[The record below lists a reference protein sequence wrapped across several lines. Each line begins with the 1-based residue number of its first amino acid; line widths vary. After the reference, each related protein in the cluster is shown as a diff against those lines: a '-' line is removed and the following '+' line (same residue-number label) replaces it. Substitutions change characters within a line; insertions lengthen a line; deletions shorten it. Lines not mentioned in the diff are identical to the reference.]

1 MAELPRY
8 RPLGARI
15 SSMPSVDFVQTG
27 RAQAQV
33 YDTISSALDQVS
45 EFAFEKATAQAEQE
59 GLQYGY
65 KNALT
70 PEQINMALRG
80 ELSLDDIVEDPG
92 TVFGKASK
100 AAIASQLRVDLEGAA
115 RAQLAEYNAV
125 IEGGGDYDIAEIE
138 AGIMGVIDGHAG
150 LIAQL
155 DVEEAQTYAATINTV
170 ASATYKTALKT
181 HLDKVQA
188 IKIARSDKSI
198 AEADSLFR
206 QIYSMSAGD
215 TVEVEGKVYT
225 DADTAA
231 EVLTRSL
238 YSTAVN
244 TNDSAYIK
252 SAVKSVD
259 EARIKA
265 RKDVLVA
272 HGIEFSG
279 KSEAERALVL
289 RQRQFGSKQSLFDSF
304 SEIEQLEII
313 NSIRTELKNQ
323 RDQMDAAKEENKQL
337 FLSEAAEL
345 SSSLMTTKPGSPEE
359 TEIFVQLNRIYSV
372 SDGEAGI
379 LYGSS
384 QYNTLMENR
393 RKTYTTQPPRN
404 YVNEFTLKQEIF
416 KGVIVNHEQLLD
428 RANELNIDTQYAIP
442 MMTTVNEETRRAESK
457 VDKAIKNMAR
467 IVPNTQI
474 TNAQAAA
481 YFKLSDQLSEK
492 HVSAVAEWEASGA
505 VGEPPSRLDIVKTM
519 IPEIINSPYK
529 KQIDQFV
536 DNLNNGY
543 GQNGTVINTNIIFTQ
558 DTNYEDIKVVLENSG
573 ASKSDLAT
581 IQRRLGS
588 IDEFKKELYELD

>member
-1 MAELPRY
+1 
-8 RPLGARI
+8 
-15 SSMPSVDFVQTG
+15 MPSVDFVQTG

-33 YDTISSALDQVS
+33 YDTISNALDKVS

-115 RAQLAEYNAV
+115 RAQLAEYNAI

-181 HLDKVQA
+181 QLDKVQA
-188 IKIARSDKSI
+188 IKIAASDKSI
-198 AEADSLFR
+198 VEADSLFR

-215 TVEVEGKVYT
+215 TIEVEGKVYT

-238 YSTAVN
+238 YSTAIR

-252 SAVKSVD
+252 SAIKAVD
-259 EARIKA
+259 EARVKA
-265 RKDVLVA
+265 RKDVLIA
-272 HGIEFSG
+272 HGLEFSG
-279 KSEAERALVL
+279 KSEADRALIL
-289 RQRQFGSKQSLFDSF
+289 RQRKFGSKQSLFDSF
-304 SEIEQLEII
+304 SEVEQLEII

-323 RDQMDAAKEENKQL
+323 RDQMNAAQEENKQL
-337 FLSEAAEL
+337 YLSKAAEL
-345 SSSLMTTKPGSPEE
+345 ASSLMTVKPGSPEE
-359 TEIFVQLNRIYSV
+359 TQIFVELNAIYSA

-384 QYNTLMENR
+384 QYNTLMENH
-393 RKTYTTQPPRN
+393 RKTYAITPPRN

-416 KGVIVNHEQLLD
+416 KGMIVNHEQLLD
-428 RANELNIDTQYAIP
+428 RANELGIDTQYAIP
-442 MMTTVNEETRRAESK
+442 MMTTVNEETRRAEAK

-492 HVSAVAEWEASGA
+492 HISAVAEWEASGA

-529 KQIDQFV
+529 KEIDQFV
-536 DNLNNGY
+536 DNLNKSY

-558 DTNYEDIKVVLENSG
+558 DTNYEDIKVALENSG

-588 IDEFKKELYELD
+588 IDEFKKELYEID

>member
-15 SSMPSVDFVQTG
+15 SGMPSVDFVQTG
-27 RAQAQV
+27 RAQAQI
-33 YDTISSALDQVS
+33 YDTIGNALDKIS
-45 EFAFEKATAQAEQE
+45 EFAFEKAVAQAEQE

-70 PEQINMALRG
+70 PDQINMALRG

-115 RAQLAEYNAV
+115 RAQLAEYNAI
-125 IEGGGDYDIAEIE
+125 IEGGGDYNIAEIE

-155 DVEEAQTYAATINTV
+155 DVEEAQTYAATVNTL

-188 IKIARSDKSI
+188 IKIASSDKSI
-198 AEADSLFR
+198 AEAESLFR
-206 QIYSMSAGD
+206 QIYGMSAGD
-215 TVEVEGKVYT
+215 TIEVKGKVYT

-231 EVLTRSL
+231 EVLTKSL

-244 TNDSAYIK
+244 TNDGAYIK
-252 SAVKSVD
+252 SAIKAID
-259 EARIKA
+259 NARIKA
-265 RKDVLVA
+265 RKDVLIA

-289 RQRQFGSKQSLFDSF
+289 KQRQFGNKQSLFDSF

-313 NSIRTELKNQ
+313 NAIRTELTNQ
-323 RDQMDAAKEENKQL
+323 KTQMDAAKEENKQL
-337 FLSEAAEL
+337 MLSQAADL
-345 SSSLMTTKPGSPEE
+345 AGSLMETKPGSTKE
-359 TEIFVQLNRIYSV
+359 TEIFAELNRIFIK

-379 LYGSS
+379 LFGSS

-393 RKTYTTQPPRN
+393 RKTYEITPPRN
-404 YVNEFTLKQEIF
+404 YANEFALKQEIF
-416 KGVIVNHEQLLD
+416 KGKITNHEQLLD
-428 RANELNIDTQYAIP
+428 RATEIGVDVQYVIP
-442 MMTTVNEETRRAESK
+442 MMTTVNEETRRAEAK
-457 VDKAIKNMAR
+457 VDKVIKNMAR

-474 TNAQAAA
+474 TDAQAAA
-481 YFKLSDQLSEK
+481 YFKLSDQLTEK
-492 HVSAVAEWEASGA
+492 HIEMVSEWEAGGA
-505 VGEPPSRLDIVKTM
+505 VGEAPTRLDAVNKM
-519 IPEIINSPYK
+519 LPEVLNSPYR
-529 KQIDQFV
+529 KQIDEFI
-536 DNLNNGY
+536 DNLNRGY
-543 GQNGTVINTNIIFTQ
+543 GQNGTLLNTNIIFTQ
-558 DTNYEDIKVVLENSG
+558 DTNYNDIVVALENSG
-573 ASKSDLAT
+573 ANKAQLAR
-581 IQRRLGS
+581 IQRILGS
-588 IDEFKKELYELD
+588 INEFKKELYEID

>member
-33 YDTISSALDQVS
+33 YDTISNALDKVS

-188 IKIARSDKSI
+188 IKIASSDKSI

-215 TVEVEGKVYT
+215 TIEVEGKVYT

-238 YSTAVN
+238 YSTAIR
-244 TNDSAYIK
+244 TNDEAYIK
-252 SAVKSVD
+252 SAIKSVD
-259 EARIKA
+259 QASLKA

-345 SSSLMTTKPGSPEE
+345 SSSLMTAKPGSPEE

-393 RKTYTTQPPRN
+393 RKNYTAQPPRN

-428 RANELNIDTQYAIP
+428 RANELGIEVQYAIP
-442 MMTTVNEETRRAESK
+442 MMTTVNEETRRAEAK

-474 TNAQAAA
+474 TDAQAAA
-481 YFKLSDQLSEK
+481 YFKLNDQLGEK
-492 HVSAVAEWEASGA
+492 HIKLIADWEASGA
-505 VGEPPSRLDIVKTM
+505 MGEPPTRLDAINEM
-519 IPEIINSPYK
+519 IPEVLNSPYR

-536 DNLNNGY
+536 DNLNKSY
-543 GQNGTVINTNIIFTQ
+543 GQNGTIANTNIIFTQ
-558 DTNYEDIKVVLENSG
+558 DTNYNDIVVALENSG
-573 ASKSDLAT
+573 VSKSELAR
-581 IQRRLGS
+581 IQRVLGS
-588 IDEFKKELYELD
+588 INEFKKELYEID

>member
-33 YDTISSALDQVS
+33 YDTISNALDKVS

-80 ELSLDDIVEDPG
+80 ELSIDDIVEDPG

-115 RAQLAEYNAV
+115 RAQLAEYNAI
-125 IEGGGDYDIAEIE
+125 IEGGADYDIAEIE

-215 TVEVEGKVYT
+215 TIEVNGKVYT

-238 YSTAVN
+238 YSTAIS

-252 SAVKSVD
+252 SAIKSVD
-259 EARIKA
+259 EASLKA
-265 RKDVLVA
+265 RKDVLIA
-272 HGIEFSG
+272 HGLEFSG
-279 KSEAERALVL
+279 KSEADRALIL

-304 SEIEQLEII
+304 SEVEQLEII

-323 RDQMDAAKEENKQL
+323 RDQMNVAQEENKQL
-337 FLSEAAEL
+337 YLSKAAEL
-345 SSSLMTTKPGSPEE
+345 SSSLMTAKPGSPEE
-359 TEIFVQLNRIYSV
+359 TQIFVELNAIYSA

-393 RKTYTTQPPRN
+393 RKTYDITPPRN

-416 KGVIVNHEQLLD
+416 KGRIVNHEQLLD
-428 RANELNIDTQYAIP
+428 RANELGIDTQYAIP
-442 MMTTVNEETRRAESK
+442 MMTTVNEETRRAEAK

-474 TNAQAAA
+474 TDSQAAA

-529 KQIDQFV
+529 KEIDQFV
-536 DNLNNGY
+536 DNLNKSY

-558 DTNYEDIKVVLENSG
+558 DTNYEDIKVALENSG

-588 IDEFKKELYELD
+588 INEFKKELYEID

>member
-15 SSMPSVDFVQTG
+15 SGMPSVDFVQTG
-27 RAQAQV
+27 RAQSQI
-33 YDTISSALDQVS
+33 YDTIGNALDKIS
-45 EFAFEKATAQAEQE
+45 EFAFEKAVAQAEQE

-70 PEQINMALRG
+70 PDQINMALRG

-115 RAQLAEYNAV
+115 RAQLAEYNAI
-125 IEGGGDYDIAEIE
+125 IEGGGDYNIADIE

-155 DVEEAQTYAATINTV
+155 DVEEAQTYAATVNTL

-188 IKIARSDKSI
+188 IKIASSDKSI
-198 AEADSLFR
+198 AEAESLFR
-206 QIYSMSAGD
+206 QIYGMSAGD
-215 TVEVEGKVYT
+215 TIEVKGKVYT

-231 EVLTRSL
+231 EVLTKSL

-244 TNDSAYIK
+244 TNDGAYIK
-252 SAVKSVD
+252 SAIKAID
-259 EARIKA
+259 NARIKA
-265 RKDVLVA
+265 RKDVLIA

-289 RQRQFGSKQSLFDSF
+289 KQRQFGNKQSLFDSF

-313 NSIRTELKNQ
+313 NAIRTELTNQ
-323 RDQMDAAKEENKQL
+323 KTQMDAAKEENKQL
-337 FLSEAAEL
+337 MLSQAADL
-345 SSSLMTTKPGSPEE
+345 AGSLMETKPGSTKE
-359 TEIFVQLNRIYSV
+359 TEIFAELNRIFIK

-379 LYGSS
+379 LFGSS

-393 RKTYTTQPPRN
+393 RKTYEITPPRN
-404 YVNEFTLKQEIF
+404 YANEFALKQEIF
-416 KGVIVNHEQLLD
+416 KGKITNHEQLLD
-428 RANELNIDTQYAIP
+428 RATEIGVDVQYVIP
-442 MMTTVNEETRRAESK
+442 MMTTVNEETRRAEAK
-457 VDKAIKNMAR
+457 VDKVIKNMAR

-474 TNAQAAA
+474 TDAQAAA
-481 YFKLSDQLSEK
+481 YFKLSDQLTEK
-492 HVSAVAEWEASGA
+492 HIEMVSEWEAGGA
-505 VGEPPSRLDIVKTM
+505 VGEAPTRLDAVNKM
-519 IPEIINSPYK
+519 LPEVLNSPYR
-529 KQIDQFV
+529 KQIDEFI
-536 DNLNNGY
+536 DNLNRGY
-543 GQNGTVINTNIIFTQ
+543 GQNGTLLNTNIIFTQ
-558 DTNYEDIKVVLENSG
+558 DTNYNDIVVALENSG
-573 ASKSDLAT
+573 ANKAQLAR
-581 IQRRLGS
+581 IQRILGS
-588 IDEFKKELYELD
+588 INEFKKELYEID

>member
-15 SSMPSVDFVQTG
+15 SGMPSVDFVQTG
-27 RAQAQV
+27 RAQAQI
-33 YDTISSALDQVS
+33 YDTIGNALDKIS
-45 EFAFEKATAQAEQE
+45 EFAFEKAVAQAEQE

-70 PEQINMALRG
+70 PDQINMALRG

-115 RAQLAEYNAV
+115 RAQLAEYNAI
-125 IEGGGDYDIAEIE
+125 IEGGGDYNIAEIE

-155 DVEEAQTYAATINTV
+155 DVEEAQTYAATVNTL

-188 IKIARSDKSI
+188 IKIASSDKSI
-198 AEADSLFR
+198 AEAESLFR
-206 QIYSMSAGD
+206 QIYGMSAGD
-215 TVEVEGKVYT
+215 TIEVKGKVYT

-231 EVLTRSL
+231 EVLTKSL

-244 TNDSAYIK
+244 TNDGAYIK
-252 SAVKSVD
+252 SAIKAID
-259 EARIKA
+259 NARIKA
-265 RKDVLVA
+265 RKDVLIA

-289 RQRQFGSKQSLFDSF
+289 KQRQFGNKQSLFDSF

-313 NSIRTELKNQ
+313 NAIRTELTNQ
-323 RDQMDAAKEENKQL
+323 KTQMDAAKEENKQL
-337 FLSEAAEL
+337 MLSQAADL
-345 SSSLMTTKPGSPEE
+345 AGSLMETNPGSTEE
-359 TEIFVQLNRIYSV
+359 TEIFAELNRIFIK

-379 LYGSS
+379 LFGSS

-393 RKTYTTQPPRN
+393 RKTYEITPPRN
-404 YVNEFTLKQEIF
+404 YANEFALKQEIF
-416 KGVIVNHEQLLD
+416 KGKITNHEQLLD
-428 RANELNIDTQYAIP
+428 RATEIGVDVQYVIP
-442 MMTTVNEETRRAESK
+442 MMTTVNEETRRAEAK
-457 VDKAIKNMAR
+457 VDKVIKNMAR

-474 TNAQAAA
+474 TDAQAAA
-481 YFKLSDQLSEK
+481 YFKLSDQLTEK
-492 HVSAVAEWEASGA
+492 HIEMVSEWEAGGA
-505 VGEPPSRLDIVKTM
+505 VGEAPTRLDAVNKM
-519 IPEIINSPYK
+519 LPEVLNSPYR
-529 KQIDQFV
+529 KQIDEFI
-536 DNLNNGY
+536 DNLNRGY
-543 GQNGTVINTNIIFTQ
+543 GQNGTLLNTNIIFTQ
-558 DTNYEDIKVVLENSG
+558 DTNYNDIVVALENSG
-573 ASKSDLAT
+573 ANKAQLAR
-581 IQRRLGS
+581 IQRILGS
-588 IDEFKKELYELD
+588 INEFKKELYEID

>member
-27 RAQAQV
+27 KAQAQV
-33 YDTISSALDQVS
+33 YDTISNALDKVS
-45 EFAFEKATAQAEQE
+45 EFAFEKAVDQAEQE

-80 ELSLDDIVEDPG
+80 ELSIDDIVEDPG

-115 RAQLAEYNAV
+115 RAQLAEYNAI
-125 IEGGGDYDIAEIE
+125 IEGGRDYDIAEIE

-188 IKIARSDKSI
+188 IKIAASDKSI

-252 SAVKSVD
+252 SAIKAVD
-259 EARIKA
+259 EARVKA
-265 RKDVLVA
+265 RKDVLIA
-272 HGIEFSG
+272 HGLERSG
-279 KSEAERALVL
+279 QSEAERALIL

-304 SEIEQLEII
+304 SEVEQLEII

-323 RDQMDAAKEENKQL
+323 RDQMNAAQEENKQL
-337 FLSEAAEL
+337 YLSKAAEL
-345 SSSLMTTKPGSPEE
+345 SSSLMTAKPGSPEE
-359 TEIFVQLNRIYSV
+359 TQIFVELNAIYSA

-393 RKTYTTQPPRN
+393 RKTYDITPPRN

-428 RANELNIDTQYAIP
+428 RANELGIDTQYAIP
-442 MMTTVNEETRRAESK
+442 MMTTVNEETRRAEAK

-492 HVSAVAEWEASGA
+492 HISAVAEWEASGA

-519 IPEIINSPYK
+519 IPDVINSPYK
-529 KQIDQFV
+529 KQIDEFV
-536 DNLNNGY
+536 DNLNNSY
-543 GQNGTVINTNIIFTQ
+543 GQSGTIINTNIIFTQ
-558 DTNYEDIKVVLENSG
+558 DTNYEDIKVALENSG
-573 ASKSDLAT
+573 ASKSDLAN

-588 IDEFKKELYELD
+588 INEFKKELYELD

>member
-15 SSMPSVDFVQTG
+15 SGMPSVDFVQTG
-27 RAQAQV
+27 RAQAQI
-33 YDTISSALDQVS
+33 YDTIGNALDKIS
-45 EFAFEKATAQAEQE
+45 EFAFEKAVAQAEQE

-70 PEQINMALRG
+70 PDQINMALRG

-115 RAQLAEYNAV
+115 RAQLAEYNAI
-125 IEGGGDYDIAEIE
+125 IEGGGDYNIAEIE

-155 DVEEAQTYAATINTV
+155 DVEEAQTYAATVNTL

-188 IKIARSDKSI
+188 IKIAASDKSI
-198 AEADSLFR
+198 AEAESLFR
-206 QIYSMSAGD
+206 QIYDMSAGETIKID
-215 TVEVEGKVYT
+215 GKIYT

-231 EVLTRSL
+231 DVLTKSL

-244 TNDSAYIK
+244 TNDGAYIK
-252 SAVKSVD
+252 SAVKAVD
-259 EARIKA
+259 NARIKA

-289 RQRQFGSKQSLFDSF
+289 KQRQFGNKQSLFDSF

-313 NSIRTELKNQ
+313 NAIRTELTNQ
-323 RDQMDAAKEENKQL
+323 TTQMVAAKEENKQL
-337 FLSEAAEL
+337 MLSQAADL
-345 SSSLMTTKPGSPEE
+345 AGSLMEAKPGSTKE
-359 TEIFVQLNRIYSV
+359 TEIFAELNRIFIK

-379 LYGSS
+379 LFGSS

-393 RKTYTTQPPRN
+393 RKTYEITPPRN
-404 YVNEFTLKQEIF
+404 YANEFALKQEIF
-416 KGVIVNHEQLLD
+416 KGKITNHEQLLD
-428 RANELNIDTQYAIP
+428 RATEIGIDVQYVIP
-442 MMTTVNEETRRAESK
+442 MMTTVNEETRRAEAK
-457 VDKAIKNMAR
+457 VDKVIKNMAR

-474 TNAQAAA
+474 TDAQAAA
-481 YFKLSDQLSEK
+481 YFKLSDQLTEEHIK
-492 HVSAVAEWEASGA
+492 MVSEWEASGA
-505 VGEPPSRLDIVKTM
+505 VGEAPTRLDAVNKM
-519 IPEIINSPYK
+519 LPEVLNSPYR
-529 KQIDQFV
+529 KQIDEFI
-536 DNLNNGY
+536 DNLNRSY
-543 GQNGTVINTNIIFTQ
+543 GQNGTLLNTNIIFTQ
-558 DTNYEDIKVVLENSG
+558 DTNYNDIVVALENSG
-573 ASKSDLAT
+573 ANKAQLARV
-581 IQRRLGS
+581 QRILGS
-588 IDEFKKELYELD
+588 INEFKKELYEID

>member
-27 RAQAQV
+27 KAQAQV
-33 YDTISSALDQVS
+33 YDTISNALDKVS
-45 EFAFEKATAQAEQE
+45 EFAFEKAVAQAEQE

-80 ELSLDDIVEDPG
+80 ELSIDDIVEDPG

-115 RAQLAEYNAV
+115 RAQLAEYNAI

-188 IKIARSDKSI
+188 IKIAASDKSI

-215 TVEVEGKVYT
+215 TIEVEGKVYT

-252 SAVKSVD
+252 SAIKAVD
-259 EARIKA
+259 EARVKA
-265 RKDVLVA
+265 RKDVLIA
-272 HGIEFSG
+272 HGLEFSG
-279 KSEAERALVL
+279 KSEAERALIL

-304 SEIEQLEII
+304 SEVEQLEII
-313 NSIRTELKNQ
+313 NAIRTELKNQ
-323 RDQMDAAKEENKQL
+323 RDQMNAAQEENKQL
-337 FLSEAAEL
+337 YLSDAAEL
-345 SSSLMTTKPGSPEE
+345 ASSLMTAKPGSPEE
-359 TEIFVQLNRIYSV
+359 TQIFVELNRIYSA

-393 RKTYTTQPPRN
+393 RKTYDITPPRN

-428 RANELNIDTQYAIP
+428 RANELGIDTQYVIP
-442 MMTTVNEETRRAESK
+442 MMTTVNEETRRAEAK

-492 HVSAVAEWEASGA
+492 HISAVAEWEASGA

-519 IPEIINSPYK
+519 IPEVMNSPYK
-529 KQIDQFV
+529 KQIDEFV
-536 DNLNNGY
+536 GNLNKSY
-543 GQNGTVINTNIIFTQ
+543 GQNGTIANTNIIFTQ
-558 DTNYEDIKVVLENSG
+558 DTNYNDIVVALENSG
-573 ASKSDLAT
+573 VSKSELAR
-581 IQRRLGS
+581 IQRVLGS
-588 IDEFKKELYELD
+588 INEFKKELYELD

>member
-15 SSMPSVDFVQTG
+15 SSMPSVNFIQTG
-27 RAQAQV
+27 AAQAQV
-33 YDTISSALDQVS
+33 YDSISNALDKVS

-70 PEQINMALRG
+70 TEQINMALRG

-115 RAQLAEYNAV
+115 RAQLAEYNAK
-125 IEGGGDYDIAEIE
+125 IEGGADYDIAEIE

-215 TVEVEGKVYT
+215 TIEVEGKVYT

-238 YSTAVN
+238 YSTAIS

-252 SAVKSVD
+252 SAIKSVD
-259 EARIKA
+259 QASLKA

-345 SSSLMTTKPGSPEE
+345 SSSLMTAKPGSPEE
-359 TEIFVQLNRIYSV
+359 TEIFVQLNRIYSA

-393 RKTYTTQPPRN
+393 RKNYTTQPPRN

-428 RANELNIDTQYAIP
+428 RANELGIEVQYAIP
-442 MMTTVNEETRRAESK
+442 MMTNVNEETRRAEAK

-474 TNAQAAA
+474 TDAQAAA
-481 YFKLSDQLSEK
+481 YFKLNDQLGEK
-492 HVSAVAEWEASGA
+492 HIKLIADWEASGA
-505 VGEPPSRLDIVKTM
+505 MGEPPTRLDAVNEM
-519 IPEIINSPYK
+519 IPEVLNSPYR
-529 KQIDQFV
+529 KQIDLFV
-536 DNLNNGY
+536 DNLNKSY
-543 GQNGTVINTNIIFTQ
+543 GQNGTIANTNIIFTQ
-558 DTNYEDIKVVLENSG
+558 DTNYNDIVVALENSG
-573 ASKSDLAT
+573 ASKSDLAL
-581 IQRRLGS
+581 IKNRLGS
-588 IDEFKKELYELD
+588 IDEFKKELYEID

>member
-33 YDTISSALDQVS
+33 YDTISNALDKVS

-188 IKIARSDKSI
+188 IKIASSDKSI

-215 TVEVEGKVYT
+215 TIEVEGKVYT

-238 YSTAVN
+238 YSTAIR
-244 TNDSAYIK
+244 TNDEAYIK
-252 SAVKSVD
+252 SAIKSVD
-259 EARIKA
+259 QASLKA

-345 SSSLMTTKPGSPEE
+345 SSSLMTAKPGSPEE
-359 TEIFVQLNRIYSV
+359 TEIFVQLNGIYSA

-393 RKTYTTQPPRN
+393 RKNYTTQPPRN

-428 RANELNIDTQYAIP
+428 RANELGVEVQYAIP
-442 MMTTVNEETRRAESK
+442 MMTTVNEETRRAEAK

-492 HVSAVAEWEASGA
+492 HIAAVANWEASGA
-505 VGEPPSRLDIVKTM
+505 VGEPPSRFDIVKTM
-519 IPEIINSPYK
+519 IPEVINSPYK

-536 DNLNNGY
+536 DNLNNNY
-543 GQNGTVINTNIIFTQ
+543 GQNGQIIKTNIIFTQ
-558 DTNYEDIKVVLENSG
+558 DTNYNEIARALENSG
-573 ASKSDLAT
+573 GSKDDLAR
-581 IQRRLGS
+581 IQRILGS
-588 IDEFKKELYELD
+588 INEFKTELYELD